1 MIMVICLCITRENG
15 SLRPSFTGKQSM
27 RLTIRALLT
36 TIGLF
41 IMTAANAELQ
51 IETITEGSGQAAEA
65 GNKVFVHYTG
75 KLRTA
80 ASLTVR

>member
-1 MIMVICLCITRENG
+1 
-15 SLRPSFTGKQSM
+15 M

-65 GNKVFVHYTG
+65 GNKVFVHYTAS
-75 KLRTA
+75 LRTA